1 MRILDKCKEFYD
13 YVVSIYGIDNDIIL
27 DRRESVDCYF
37 YSDSNWS
44 IIANNIVK
52 NIMYYVLEIGNTQY
66 LFKTIY
72 EGDSVW
78 HKHLTSIELVKIIES
93 DKQIIEYQLDNWKDQ
108 TIINHYRKKREDI
121 SHNSPTNFYYVL
133 SSLELDIR
141 HKHVTLES
149 LSFQQLSNCAIRN
162 NRELYVNLT
171 SFAKYLDPVTVYNQ
185 IYNFLLSKKDKKIVD
200 NRTDIQKLESAGF
213 DRKTSFRKM

>member
-1 MRILDKCKEFYD
+1 MKILDKCKEFYD

-27 DRRESVDCYF
+27 DRRDSIDRYF
-37 YSDSNWS
+37 YSGSNWS

-78 HKHLTSIELVKIIES
+78 HQHLISIELVKIIES

-108 TIINHYRKKREDI
+108 TIINHYKKKREDI

-133 SSLELDIR
+133 STLELDIR

-149 LSFQQLSNCAIRN
+149 LSFQQLSNCAIQN
-162 NRELYVNLT
+162 NKNLYVNLT
-171 SFAKYLDPVTVYNQ
+171 PFAKYLDPVTVYNQ

-200 NRTDIQKLESAGF
+200 SRTDVQKLESAGF

>member
-1 MRILDKCKEFYD
+1 MKILDKCKEFYD
-13 YVVSIYGIDNDIIL
+13 YVVSIYGIDNDVIL

-37 YSDSNWS
+37 YSGSNWS
-44 IIANNIVK
+44 QVANNIVK

-72 EGDSVW
+72 EGESIW
-78 HKHLTSIELVKIIES
+78 HKHLISIELVKIIES

-108 TIINHYRKKREDI
+108 TIINFYKKKREDI

-133 SSLELDIR
+133 SNLELDIR

-162 NRELYVNLT
+162 NRDLYVNLT
-171 SFAKYLDPVTVYNQ
+171 SFAKYLDPIAVYNQ

-200 NRTDIQKLESAGF
+200 SRTDVQKLESAGF